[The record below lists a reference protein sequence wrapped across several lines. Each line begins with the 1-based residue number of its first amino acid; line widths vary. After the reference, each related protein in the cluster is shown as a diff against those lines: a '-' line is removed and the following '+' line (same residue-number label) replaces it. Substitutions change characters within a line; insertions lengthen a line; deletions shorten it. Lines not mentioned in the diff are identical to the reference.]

1 MHASRVKPMNSK
13 TLFTYPISLQ
23 QLGWKT
29 FFQQQLTLTDLEY
42 SRFAKV
48 IAHHRSGY
56 LLATEQGEISL
67 PVHQSQPLMSVG
79 DWIVLNQEKKF
90 ERLLE
95 RQSLFSRKAA
105 GSKVVEQ
112 YIAANIDTVF
122 IVVALDNDFNL
133 SRIERYLALANDAQI
148 EPVVVLTKVDLCDDV
163 EDKIK
168 HVQQLDSQLMI
179 EAVNSLDMSSIKVLL
194 SWCKVGQTIALMGS
208 SGVGKSSLINALL
221 GRKVQVT
228 AGVREDDSKG
238 RHTTTSR
245 SLHVLASGGL
255 LLDTPGMREL
265 QLADCTVGVQ
275 ETFADLEVLISQ
287 CRFANCQHNT
297 EPGCKVLAAIDNGL
311 LTERRFNNYQKLLRE
326 QARNGA
332 TLADKRLHDK
342 QLSKM
347 YKKVQS
353 TGRKLKQ
360 GC

>member
-1 MHASRVKPMNSK
+1 MNSK
-13 TLFTYPISLQ
+13 TLFTYPITLQ

-29 FFQQQLTLTDLEY
+29 AFQQQLTFTDIEC
-42 SRFAKV
+42 STVAKV
-48 IAHHRSGY
+48 IAHHRSAY
-56 LLATEQGEISL
+56 LLATEKGEMSL

-79 DWIVLNQEKKF
+79 DWVVLNTAQKF

-95 RQSLFSRKAA
+95 RQSLFSRKAS

-122 IVVALDNDFNL
+122 IVVALDHDFNL
-133 SRIERYLALANDAQI
+133 SRIERYLALVNEAQV

-163 EDKIK
+163 NDKIK
-168 HVQQLDSQLMI
+168 QVQQLDSQLII
-179 EAVNSLDMSSIKVLL
+179 EAVNSLDVRSAKVLL

-208 SGVGKSSLINALL
+208 SGVGKSSLINSLL

-245 SLHVLASGGL
+245 SLHLLASGGL

-265 QLADCTVGVQ
+265 QLADCTAGVE
-275 ETFADLEVLISQ
+275 ETFADLEALISQ
-287 CRFANCQHNT
+287 CRFANCQHHT
-297 EPGCKVLAAIDNGL
+297 EPGCKVIAAIDSGV
-311 LTERRFNNYQKLLRE
+311 LTERRFNNYKKLLRE

-332 TLADKRLHDK
+332 TLADKRRHDK

-353 TGRKLKQ
+353 TGRHLKQ
-360 GC
+360 GR

>member
-1 MHASRVKPMNSK
+1 MNTE
-13 TLFTYPISLQ
+13 TLFTYPVTLH
-23 QLGWKT
+23 QLGWRT
-29 FFQQQLTLTDLEY
+29 FFQQQLTVIDIEHSTI
-42 SRFAKV
+42 AKV
-48 IAHHRSGY
+48 IAHYRSGY
-56 LLATEQGEISL
+56 LLATEQGEISI

-79 DWIVLNQEKKF
+79 DWVVLNEAQVF

-105 GSKVVEQ
+105 GSKVAEQ

-122 IVVALDNDFNL
+122 IVAALDHDFNL
-133 SRIERYLALANDAQI
+133 NRIERYLALAHEAHV
-148 EPVVVLTKVDLCDDV
+148 EPILVLTKVDLCDDV
-163 EDKIK
+163 EDTVKQAK
-168 HVQQLDSQLMI
+168 QLDSQLMI
-179 EAVNSLDMSSIKVLL
+179 EAVNSLDVTSIKVLL
-194 SWCKVGQTIALMGS
+194 SWCKMGQTIALMGS

-221 GRKVQVT
+221 GQKAQIT

-245 SLHVLASGGL
+245 SLHLLASGGL

-265 QLADCTVGVQ
+265 QLADCSVGVQ
-275 ETFADLEVLISQ
+275 ETFADLNALISQ
-287 CRFANCQHNT
+287 CRFTNCQHHT
-297 EPGCKVLAAIDNGL
+297 EPGCKVIAAIDSGA

-326 QARNGA
+326 QMRNGA
-332 TLADKRLHDK
+332 TLADKRLRNK

-360 GC
+360 EG